1 MRQHKGKFQPNVR
14 YASTN
19 HSVIVIG
26 VSTLPKTPLPFSPN
40 YPTLNLQTAQAP
52 LLQAINSPKKSDL
65 VIFYVK
71 TATPPPS
78 SKKSPPL
85 SQQSLPVTPTPPSP
99 PLSPLFENL
108 IGGTHS
114 IPPPGG
120 MHAMQRQQQKN
131 YISLKQF

>member
-71 TATPPPS
+71 TATPPLLKKVTS
-78 SKKSPPL
+78 SFPAIFASHPP
-85 SQQSLPVTPTPPSP
+85 PPPSP
-99 PLSPLFENL
+99 RLSPLFENL